1 MAKDPQL
8 PTEIQHN
15 ALFQLLSNSLV
26 LSHTTPYL
34 SSYDVLNLGATSRGF
49 RFLVYHTPQVFR
61 RLDATNIK
69 AAQLAVAPRASAET
83 GWPNVQVDGD
93 ENVTAEDFLS
103 APLRNVFSKLRRL
116 DILRDVQVLTL
127 DGLSVTAGLIHDI
140 LIDPS
145 YSVRILSLRE
155 VKNMNEHELCQALQ
169 YACRRSRPKGTPRLK
184 GLYIFGPKDKCPS
197 EVTEESRCSTPTNP
211 AAVAAAWNMRSH
223 TALAAALA
231 EESETWY
238 TRRGQQFTRKLE
250 GDWASTLLVCEGIIA
265 FDAVLCGG
273 PRHYSS
279 RAYGTVDLEALNA
292 AGSPMGVPQ
301 LNIATHAV
309 DGCAGCGSAP
319 EGWTIWGENN
329 SCSDTGRF
337 PLLAPPPFHSS
348 NLSAAM
354 CPDGHTVRTRLSSVN
369 QKDQEKARFIPR
381 CFDCLRDRY
390 CSGCH
395 RWWCEACY
403 IGAYGPGGS
412 QSGASNLAHVSK
424 SCWECGMNCKECI
437 EITQRMCKCCG
448 GGYCLIHNEGCDLEA
463 CDCKPPSSSTP
474 NLP

>member
-1 MAKDPQL
+1 MAKDLQL

-26 LSHTTPYL
+26 FSHTSAYL
-34 SSYDVLNLGATSRGF
+34 SCYDVLNLAATSPGF

-69 AAQLAVAPRASAET
+69 AAQLAVAPRSPAGT

-103 APLRNVFSKLRRL
+103 APLRNVFFKLRRL

-127 DGLSVTAGLIHDI
+127 DGLSVTAGLVHDI
-140 LIDPS
+140 LMDPS
-145 YSVRILSLRE
+145 YSVRILSLRD
-155 VKNMNEHELCQALQ
+155 VKNLNEHELCQALQ
-169 YACRRSRPKGTPRLK
+169 YACRRSRPEGTPRLK
-184 GLYIFGPKDKCPS
+184 GLYYFGPKDKCP
-197 EVTEESRCSTPTNP
+197 EEAKEESRCSTPTSP

-238 TRRGQQFTRKLE
+238 TRRGQQFSRKLT
-250 GDWASTLLVCEGIIA
+250 GDWASTLLACEGIIA

-273 PRHYSS
+273 PRHYNS
-279 RAYGTVDLEALNA
+279 RAYGKVDIAALNA
-292 AGSPMGVPQ
+292 AGSPVGVPQ
-301 LNIATHAV
+301 FNIATHAI

-319 EGWTIWGENN
+319 EGYTTWGEDN
-329 SCSDTGRF
+329 SSSDIGRF
-337 PLLAPPPFHSS
+337 PLLSPPPLHSS
-348 NLSAAM
+348 KLSAAM
-354 CPDGHTVRTRLSSVN
+354 CPTGHSVRTRLSSLN
-369 QKDQEKARFIPR
+369 KGENQEKAQFIPR

-395 RWWCEACY
+395 RWWCETCY
-403 IGAYGPGGS
+403 IGAYAPGGTE
-412 QSGASNLAHVSK
+412 SGASNLVSNSPLPNSESRDAGNQGSGHK
-424 SCWECGMNCKECI
+424 LQDGLCAGG
-437 EITQRMCKCCG
+437 KCS
-448 GGYCLIHNEGCDLEA
+448 LPRLST
-463 CDCKPPSSSTP
+463 KPTETMDANSEEMA
-474 NLP
+474 